1 MNDDENKFIDNNGI
15 IKNKEYC
22 YQVVGYKSNKK
33 SLSNNFCIISNNNY
47 NPIQIPNAFTTNGD
61 GLNDFF
67 KPFPLQVSDYKM
79 LIFNKYG
86 EKVFESNDI
95 NLGWDGY
102 FKGKIIQDVYVY
114 KIELMKD
121 NEMVFING
129 KILLVK

>member
-1 MNDDENKFIDNNGI
+1 MM
-15 IKNKEYC
+15 
-22 YQVVGYKSNKK
+22 S
-33 SLSNNFCIISNNNY
+33 
-47 NPIQIPNAFTTNGD
+47 